1 MLKKGT
7 AGNLSELMEKVS
19 QYIDFEIESEIN
31 KLLKILPEI
40 SYTIVGI
47 AVLIFI
53 ITILMPVMQVYL
65 GGFLF
70 R

>member
-1 MLKKGT
+1 
-7 AGNLSELMEKVS
+7 MEKVE
-19 QYIDFEIESEIN
+19 QYIDFEIENEID
-31 KLLKILPEI
+31 KLLRILPEI

-47 AVLIFI
+47 AILIFI
-53 ITILMPVMQVYL
+53 ITIVMPIMQVYL